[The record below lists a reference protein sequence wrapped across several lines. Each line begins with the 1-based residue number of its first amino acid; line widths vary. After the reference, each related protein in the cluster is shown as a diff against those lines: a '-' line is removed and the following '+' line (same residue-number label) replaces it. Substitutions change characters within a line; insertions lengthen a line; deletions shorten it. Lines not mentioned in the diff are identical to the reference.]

1 MKPEIN
7 SLRSIVLAGLV
18 LALATVLPAQ
28 SAGSDTGKATTPPA
42 SAPSAQPAPGT
53 TPVGGDSPAP
63 ADTKQPATQQPTST
77 RPSGKSSPDATSKE
91 PAPGT
96 TPVGGDIPAKSADLE
111 KVVPV
116 GGDLIKVKPGSVEDV
131 SAVGN
136 RDIGGRGLGNWYSTD
151 TEIKM
156 GKTYADEIEKSSK
169 FITDPVV
176 TEYVNRIGQNIV
188 KNSDCKVPFT
198 IKVLDSDE
206 INAFA
211 LPGGFFYVNSGL
223 ILNADEEAELAGV
236 MAHETA
242 HVCAHHA
249 VREMTRMNYA
259 QLGTIPLIFIGGW
272 TGYGIYEAASI
283 GIPITF
289 MKFSRE
295 FEAQADYLGV
305 QYMYRA
311 GYDPQAFIT
320 FFEKIQA
327 LEKRKPGAVAKVFA
341 DHPQTPDR
349 ILHTQEEIARILPAR
364 DEYMVTTSEFDDVKA
379 RLARIENKRRL
390 TDTKGVTRPSL
401 RRASTGTDSG
411 SSPARPTTA
420 RVPTTS
426 PRCIA
431 ATTRTKS
438 DALQGG
444 RQSRKGTAQ
453 PERVLLLVLS
463 AASLYIGCGRQLHS
477 IHEENCHFRGG
488 LCLHSAADEDRQS
501 DASRA
506 AARHRVCPQSPAGH
520 RVQRQRHHHGG
531 QSPDRDT
538 S

>member
-1 MKPEIN
+1 MKPEFN
-7 SLRSIVLAGLV
+7 GLRILVLAGLV
-18 LALATVLPAQ
+18 PALATALGAQ
-28 SAGSDTGKATTPPA
+28 ATGSGSDPAANTASANTAPSSAPA
-42 SAPSAQPAPGT
+42 SQPAPGT
-53 TPVGGDSPAP
+53 TPVGGDTPTP
-63 ADTKQPATQQPTST
+63 TNTKQPTAQPST
-77 RPSGKSSPDATSKE
+77 PTNTGNSSPDTTSKK

-96 TPVGGDIPAKSADLE
+96 TPVGGDMPAKNADLE

-116 GGDLIKVKPGSVEDV
+116 GGELVKVKPGSVEDV
-131 SAVGN
+131 GAVGN

-156 GKTYADEIEKSSK
+156 GKTYADEVEKSSK
-169 FITDPVV
+169 LITDSVIS
-176 TEYVNRIGQNIV
+176 EYVNRIGQNIV

-198 IKVLDSDE
+198 IKVIDSDE

-295 FEAQADYLGV
+295 FESQADYLGV

-320 FFEKIQA
+320 FFEKVQA

-364 DEYMVTTSEFDDVKA
+364 DEYMVTSSEFDDVKA

-401 RRASTGTDSG
+401 RRASTGTDNTGG
-411 SSPARPTTA
+411 STSQTDDGNSTSDDKPT
-420 RVPTTS
+420 
-426 PRCIA
+426 
-431 ATTRTKS
+431 
-438 DALQGG
+438 
-444 RQSRKGTAQ
+444 
-453 PERVLLLVLS
+453 
-463 AASLYIGCGRQLHS
+463 LH
-477 IHEENCHFRGG
+477 R
-488 LCLHSAADEDRQS
+488 
-501 DASRA
+501 
-506 AARHRVCPQSPAGH
+506 
-520 RVQRQRHHHGG
+520 
-531 QSPDRDT
+531 RDDQN
-538 S
+538 